1 MAVAIRRAA
10 AARSGGVTAT
20 AAMTASRRRR
30 RLSTALVRPT
40 PPRQLYFLKQEAN
53 PPTGVARAQWMSQ
66 VNTSLE
72 ASDPEIFEIVER
84 EKTRQVRACGDPTP
98 PHPLAS
104 PGRARPQAHACAQM
118 TGLQLIPSEVSI
130 SLRCATPHCAPPAA
144 APEAFA
150 GCRRISPPAR
160 CWTRWAR

>member
-30 RLSTALVRPT
+30 LSTAPVRPT
-40 PPRQLYFLKQEAN
+40 PPRQLYFLRQEAN
-53 PPTGVARAQWMSQ
+53 SPTGVARAQWMSQ

-98 PHPLAS
+98 PLGLTRQGQAS
-104 PGRARPQAHACAQM
+104 GAR
-118 TGLQLIPSEVSI
+118 V
-130 SLRCATPHCAPPAA
+130 
-144 APEAFA
+144 
-150 GCRRISPPAR
+150 RRR
-160 CWTRWAR
+160 

>member
-30 RLSTALVRPT
+30 LSTAPVRPT
-40 PPRQLYFLKQEAN
+40 PPRQLYFLRQEAN
-53 PPTGVARAQWMSQ
+53 SPTGVARAQWMSQ

-98 PHPLAS
+98 PLGLTRQGQAS
-104 PGRARPQAHACAQM
+104 GARVRADDR
-118 TGLQLIPSEVSI
+118 
-130 SLRCATPHCAPPAA
+130 PAA
-144 APEAFA
+144 DPVGGEHLATLCHPALRTA
-150 GCRRISPPAR
+150 RRRP
-160 CWTRWAR
+160 

>member
-10 AARSGGVTAT
+10 AARSGVAAT

-30 RLSTALVRPT
+30 RLSTAPVRPT
-40 PPRQLYFLKQEAN
+40 PPRQLYFLRQEAN
-53 PPTGVARAQWMSQ
+53 SPTGVARAQWMSQ

-98 PHPLAS
+98 PLGLTRQGQAS
-104 PGRARPQAHACAQM
+104 GARVRADDR
-118 TGLQLIPSEVSI
+118 
-130 SLRCATPHCAPPAA
+130 PAA
-144 APEAFA
+144 DPVGGEHLATLCHPALRSA
-150 GCRRISPPAR
+150 RRRP
-160 CWTRWAR
+160 

>member
-30 RLSTALVRPT
+30 LSTAPVRPT

-53 PPTGVARAQWMSQ
+53 SPTGVARAQWMSQ

-104 PGRARPQAHACAQM
+104 PGRARPQAHACADD
-118 TGLQLIPSEVSI
+118 
-130 SLRCATPHCAPPAA
+130 RPAA
-144 APEAFA
+144 DPVGGEHLATLCHPALRTA
-150 GCRRISPPAR
+150 RRRP
-160 CWTRWAR
+160 